1 MQEKLLPV
9 GWKLAQWVREERVNL
24 LLSHHRRIWMST
36 WSTCL
41 VDWLRFSQGVV
52 SQSVSL
58 LVTKGGKT
66 MQNVYSNLYSQAVTH
81 PSTNRSQ
88 PCLTSVIGRELVYSR
103 WYGRRHQSR
112 GKILMQKSKNA
123 GQTHVTLGL
132 KLILNPAA
140 RGRERVTSAPFNASI
155 VRDHGKWI
163 HHRQFFCWFKKQWIP
178 FISWEIVA
186 LQPSTLSK

>member
-1 MQEKLLPV
+1 MAGSFLNELERKGSIFCFHITKGFGCPLGPPAWSI
-9 GWKLAQWVREERVNL
+9 GSDSVRA
-24 LLSHHRRIWMST
+24 LSVCQS
-36 WSTCL
+36 
-41 VDWLRFSQGVV
+41 V

-58 LVTKGGKT
+58 LATKGGKT

-140 RGRERVTSAPFNASI
+140 RGRERVTSAPFNASV
-155 VRDHGKWI
+155 VRDHEKWI
-163 HHRQFFCWFKKQWIP
+163 HHHQFFCWFDNNK
-178 FISWEIVA
+178 FS
-186 LQPSTLSK
+186 LSPGK